1 MRKFF
6 IASFFLF
13 VFSACTDTEKVPPDI
28 IPPKKMENILWDMLL
43 ADRYS
48 AQYLIKDSAKINVK
62 AEIFKLYEAVFV
74 VNKTSKT
81 EFVKSYKYYL
91 NRPDLT
97 KTIFDSLSVRANRD
111 RQSMFKNAQ

>member
-1 MRKFF
+1 MRTFF
-6 IASFFLF
+6 FASLFLF
-13 VFSACTDTEKVPPDI
+13 VLSACTDTEKVPSDI
-28 IPPKKMENILWDMLL
+28 IPPQKMENILWDMLL

-48 AQYLIKDSAKINVK
+48 AQYLLKDSARINVK
-62 AEIFKLYEAVFV
+62 DETFKLYESVFV
-74 VNKTSKT
+74 VNKTNKT

-111 RQSMFKNAQ
+111 RQNMFKNVQ